1 MLIDYAIASINAMLG
16 RVDAIVI
23 SASAILIALL
33 WIPIALNFFST
44 DENKKIM
51 ARERLKNASIG
62 TVIFIMAI
70 SGALFGV
77 FNYVVTGKI

>member
-1 MLIDYAIASINAMLG
+1 MLIDYAIASINAMMG
-16 RVDAIVI
+16 RIDDIVI
-23 SASAILIALL
+23 SVSAVLITLL

-51 ARERLKNASIG
+51 ARERLKNAAIG

-70 SGALFGV
+70 SGILFTV
-77 FNYVVTGKI
+77 FNYVVTGKV

>member
-1 MLIDYAIASINAMLG
+1 MLIDYAIASINAMMG
-16 RVDAIVI
+16 RIDDIVI
-23 SASAILIALL
+23 SVSAVLITLL

-51 ARERLKNASIG
+51 ARERLKNAAIG

-70 SGALFGV
+70 SGILFTI
-77 FNYVVTGKI
+77 FNYVVTGKV

>member
-1 MLIDYAIASINAMLG
+1 MLIDYATASINAMMG
-16 RVDAIVI
+16 RIDDIVI
-23 SASAILIALL
+23 SVSAVLITLL

-51 ARERLKNASIG
+51 ARERLKNAAIG

-70 SGALFGV
+70 SGILFTI
-77 FNYVVTGKI
+77 FNYVVTGKL

>member
-1 MLIDYAIASINAMLG
+1 MLIDYAIASINAMMG
-16 RVDAIVI
+16 RIDDIVI
-23 SASAILIALL
+23 SVSAVLITLL

-51 ARERLKNASIG
+51 ARERLKNAAIG

-70 SGALFGV
+70 SGILFTI
-77 FNYVVTGKI
+77 FNYVVTGKL